1 MNPQPATSDIN
12 PADEELVAY
21 LDGELDATDRQ
32 RVEQRLADDAAFR
45 TRLRLLQRTW
55 DALDV
60 LRRTD
65 PDEGFTRTTVELVA
79 VKAAEEVRDEHSRLV
94 QRRKRKW
101 VGWTLAA
108 VASSVAGW
116 LLLTLLFTRSDRE
129 LLRDFF
135 VIERVD
141 EYRNAESLQFIQAL
155 DESGLFDSGPEAEV
169 ATVSTSSRPKNP
181 DEAARRIENLKP
193 EEKTRL
199 IQKNERFTA
208 LSPQEQERLRRLHEQ
223 LEDAPRAGRLLTVL
237 DRYSRWLKTLSA
249 AQQSELMGLPID
261 ERLARIREIQQQQ
274 IQSQFWDLAWQLE
287 KDDLRTIDAW
297 MEDFVARR
305 QEEILT
311 KIDPGAATWVLS
323 EPDGRSRRGRLV
335 WSVFAPWGG
344 QRPIEFSESMYEDFR
359 LLAERLSPTLQHQ
372 LTLQRTDE
380 DRRKLI
386 LTCAR
391 FALYSRFAP
400 PTPKDEELSRF
411 YATKLPP
418 EERERIE
425 KLEPQQMKRELT
437 KLYHRRLRDGGW
449 RPPGS
454 VAPANFKGSFGP
466 SRRDGGRSRGG
477 GRTKR
482 ENDADPAEQPAA
494 KRGDPAEAEPPKK
507 S

>member
-1 MNPQPATSDIN
+1 MNPEPATSDID

-21 LDGELDATDRQ
+21 LDGELDAGDRQ
-32 RVEQRLADDAAFR
+32 QVERRLADDAAYR
-45 TRLRLLQRTW
+45 TRLRHLQRTW

-60 LRRTD
+60 LGRTD

-94 QRRKRKW
+94 RRRNWKW

-108 VASSVAGW
+108 VASAAAGW

-135 VIERVD
+135 IIERVD
-141 EYRNAESLQFIQAL
+141 EYRSAESLQFIQAL
-155 DESGLFDSGPEAEV
+155 EESGLFASEPEAEV
-169 ATVSTSSRPKNP
+169 TTVSTTSRPKTP
-181 DEAARRIENLKP
+181 EEAARRIKNLKA
-193 EEKTRL
+193 EEKARL

-208 LSPQEQERLRRLHEQ
+208 LSPEEQEHLRRLHRQ
-223 LEDAPRAGRLLTVL
+223 LEDAPQAGRLSTVL

-261 ERLARIREIQQQQ
+261 ERLARIRELQQQQ
-274 IQSQFWDLAWQLE
+274 IQAQFWDLAWQLE

-311 KIDPGAATWVLS
+311 KIDPRTATWVLS
-323 EPDGRSRRGRLV
+323 EPDTRSRRGRLI
-335 WSVFAPWGG
+335 WSVFG
-344 QRPIEFSESMYEDFR
+344 QWRGQSPFEFSESMYEDFR

-437 KLYHRRLRDGGW
+437 RLYHRRLRDGGW

-454 VAPANFKGSFGP
+454 GGPGSFKGSFGP
-466 SRRDGGRSRGG
+466 SRRDDSRSREE
-477 GRTKR
+477 GRMKR

-494 KRGDPAEAEPPKK
+494 KQGGPAEAEPSKK